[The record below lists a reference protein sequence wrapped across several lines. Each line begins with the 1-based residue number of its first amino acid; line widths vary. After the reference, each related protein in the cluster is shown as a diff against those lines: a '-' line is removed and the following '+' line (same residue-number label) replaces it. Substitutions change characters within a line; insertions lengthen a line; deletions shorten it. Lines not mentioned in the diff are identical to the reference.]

1 MTMASSHT
9 YSTPCYD
16 KDIIPCAFYTMLWQW
31 HHPMFILQHVMT
43 MTLPHVHSTTCNDT
57 DVVPCLFYRNNRIT
71 HNRYFIC
78 SISHKMITQFRCA
91 LFCYA
96 YTCFQWIHYNYAIM
110 GVIASQITSLTSVY
124 STVCLGVDQRKHQS
138 SASLA
143 LLRGIHRGPVNSPHK
158 WPVTRKMLP
167 FEDVIMSWEDSGMY
181 QVEESN
187 AFVRILENLYY
198 QITIFHALWLV
209 VLAPFGAVDWPLNP
223 CMLVQIFG
231 LPNMNELVCKFDTV
245 DNSS

>member
-71 HNRYFIC
+71 HNSYFIC

-124 STVCLGVDQRKHQS
+124 STVCSGVDQRKHQS

-143 LLRGIHRGPVNSPHK
+143 LNAENASIWRRHHVMRRFRDVSSRGK
-158 WPVTRKMLP
+158 QCLC
-167 FEDVIMSWEDSGMY
+167 
-181 QVEESN
+181 
-187 AFVRILENLYY
+187 EN
-198 QITIFHALWLV
+198 
-209 VLAPFGAVDWPLNP
+209 FGEP
-223 CMLVQIFG
+223 I
-231 LPNMNELVCKFDTV
+231 LPNYNISCFVTGCPCTLWCRWLTT
-245 DNSS
+245 